1 MNTERLH
8 DLVAGLLDERLSASG
23 REELLAAL
31 RSSSAARRVFW
42 ELIDQEAL
50 LRDVVCESAGR
61 DLARMA
67 ANDLS
72 VGEPFVEPGPVPA
85 PSRGRWKAS
94 RRVVRVFAAAAAL
107 AVVFILA
114 GPFVGSAWWLR
125 DGSRSGEPVATF
137 RSLAG
142 DVWLTNGR
150 RQTVRATAAQ
160 GVHAGERVHVGE
172 EGGAELVLADGS
184 RVSLGARSVLCL
196 DGKEPSAKSWR
207 LECGS
212 ADVEA
217 ARQPPESPLV
227 FHTNQAR
234 LTVLGTR
241 FRLYAGQGDSRVE
254 LEEGKVQFER
264 RSDGRSV
271 EVGPGQYAVAV
282 DHEGPSQPPEVRALS
297 ADWRLRH
304 TLLSAGSLAAFAHD
318 GLQLATCHR
327 DGLRVWDVATGEV
340 LQSVVHQGSVARL
353 AFDAANDAI
362 VAIGND
368 GNVARWLLDGGRL
381 QTQSLAS
388 PQRRLRQCD
397 VSADG
402 RWLAQTSGDDAGYLP
417 IWRVGDAGE
426 ITLVR
431 SIPKRMS
438 GVTIVTTPSGPQVAA
453 ANQDGTAIVWDALS
467 GDERFRHRLALH
479 GGPLAFSADGR
490 LLCGFSPGSGLIL
503 FDIVSGRQTS
513 LWPGSSVGVQGLRF
527 TAEGREVV
535 AAMADG
541 VVRAWSTASGDA
553 TFVLPTG
560 DATVS
565 AFDVAP
571 DGRLLATCGPRGAVK
586 VWQREATSRKV
597 ER

>member
-1 MNTERLH
+1 MNTDRLH

-23 REELLAAL
+23 REELLATL
-31 RSSSAARRVFW
+31 RSSAAARRVFW

-72 VGEPFVEPGPVPA
+72 VGEPFVEPGPATP
-85 PSRGRWKAS
+85 PGRGRWAAS
-94 RRVVRVFAAAAAL
+94 RGAVRGLAAVA
-107 AVVFILA
+107 AVVMLA
-114 GPFVGSAWWLR
+114 GPFFGWSWLR
-125 DGSRSGEPVATF
+125 NGSRSGEPVASF

-142 DVWLTNGR
+142 DVWLMNAR

-160 GVHAGERVHVGE
+160 GVHAGDRVHVGD
-172 EGGAELVLADGS
+172 EGGAELLLADGS
-184 RVSLGARSVLCL
+184 RLCLGARSVLNF
-196 DGKEPSAKSWR
+196 DGADGAAKSLR

-241 FRLYAGQGDSRVE
+241 FRLYAGRGDSRVE

-271 EVGPGQYAVAV
+271 EVGPGQYAVTV
-282 DHEGPSQPPEVRALS
+282 DHEGSARPPEARPLT

-304 TLLSAGSLAAFAHD
+304 TLLGAGSLAAFAHD
-318 GLQLATCHR
+318 GLHLATRHR
-327 DGLRVWDVATGEV
+327 DGLRVWGVATGE
-340 LQSVVHQGSVARL
+340 LRHTVVHRESVARL
-353 AFDAANDAI
+353 AFEATDDAI
-362 VAIGND
+362 VAIGDD
-368 GNVARWLLDGGRL
+368 GSVARWVLDGGRL
-381 QTQSLAS
+381 QTRELSS
-388 PQRRLRQCD
+388 PRRRLRRCD

-402 RWLAQTSGDDAGYLP
+402 RWLAQTSGDDTGYLP
-417 IWRVGDAGE
+417 IWRVDDAGE
-426 ITLVR
+426 ISLVR

-438 GVTIVTTPSGPQVAA
+438 GVAIASTPSGPLVAA
-453 ANQDGTAIVWDALS
+453 SNQDGTVIVWDALT
-467 GDERFRHRLALH
+467 GEERRCHRLAFH
-479 GGPLAFSADGR
+479 GGPLRLSGDGR
-490 LLCGFSPGSGLIL
+490 LLCGFSPGSGLMQ
-503 FDIVSGRQTS
+503 FDIVSGRQTT
-513 LWPGSSVGVQGLRF
+513 LWPGNSVGVRDLRF
-527 TAEGREVV
+527 TADGREVF

-541 VVRAWSTASGDA
+541 VVRAWSTESGEAS
-553 TFVLPTG
+553 FVLSTG

-565 AFDVAP
+565 ALDVAP
-571 DGRLLATCGPRGAVK
+571 DGRWLATCDPRGAVK
-586 VWQREATSRKV
+586 VWQRQDGVRSF
-597 ER
+597 

>member
-23 REELLAAL
+23 REELLATL
-31 RSSSAARRVFW
+31 RSSAAARRVFW

-72 VGEPFVEPGPVPA
+72 VGEPFVEPGPAPA
-85 PSRGRWKAS
+85 PSRGRWAAS
-94 RRVVRVFAAAAAL
+94 RGAVRGLAAAAVL
-107 AVVFILA
+107 VAVVMLA
-114 GPFVGSAWWLR
+114 GPFFGSAWWLR
-125 DGSRSGEPVATF
+125 DGSRSVEPVASF

-142 DVWLTNGR
+142 EVWLTNGR
-150 RQTVRATAAQ
+150 RQVVRATAAQ
-160 GVHAGERVHVGE
+160 GVLAGDRVHVGE
-172 EGGAELVLADGS
+172 AGGAELLLADGS
-184 RVSLGARSVLCL
+184 RVCLGARSVLSF
-196 DGKEPSAKSWR
+196 DGAEGAAKSLR

-271 EVGPGQYAVAV
+271 EVGAGQYAVAV
-282 DHEGPSQPPEVRALS
+282 DHKGPSQPPEARALS

-304 TLLSAGSLAAFAHD
+304 TLLGAGSLAAFAHD

-340 LQSVVHQGSVARL
+340 RHSVVHRGSVARL
-353 AFDAANDAI
+353 AFEAADDAI

-368 GNVARWLLDGGRL
+368 GNVARWGLDGGRL
-381 QTQSLAS
+381 QTHSLAS

-402 RWLAQTSGDDAGYLP
+402 RWLAQTTGDDDGYLP

-426 ITLVR
+426 ITLVH

-438 GVTIVTTPSGPQVAA
+438 GVAIVTTPSGPQVAA
-453 ANQDGTAIVWDALS
+453 TNQDGTVIVWDALS

-490 LLCGFSPGSGLIL
+490 LLCGFSPGSGLML
-503 FDIVSGRQTS
+503 CDIVSGRQTT
-513 LWPGSSVGVQGLRF
+513 LWPGNSVGVQGLRF
-527 TAEGREVV
+527 TAEGREVF

-541 VVRAWSTASGDA
+541 VVRAWSTDSGEAS
-553 TFVLPTG
+553 FVLSTG

-571 DGRLLATCGPRGAVK
+571 DGRWLATCGPRGAVK
-586 VWQREATSRKV
+586 VWQRQDGGRSF
-597 ER
+597 